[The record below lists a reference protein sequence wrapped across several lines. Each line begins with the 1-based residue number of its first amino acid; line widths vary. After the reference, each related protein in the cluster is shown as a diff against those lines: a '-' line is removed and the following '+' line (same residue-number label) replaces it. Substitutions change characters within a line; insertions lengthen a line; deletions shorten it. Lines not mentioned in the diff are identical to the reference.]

1 MQLSLS
7 QFFLLTLNLHPNHTL
22 KLQCYQQYNYVCLGS
37 AKIIRK
43 ESQLKENYFSFT
55 AISKKWIYS
64 DIYGEYLYFKFH
76 SILI

>member
-37 AKIIRK
+37 TLIKHEFKREKHTYKLFNQPLKDFKI
-43 ESQLKENYFSFT
+43 
-55 AISKKWIYS
+55 
-64 DIYGEYLYFKFH
+64 
-76 SILI
+76 